1 VTTYIARRIG
11 LMIPVL
17 FLVSVLVFV
26 LIRAIPGDA
35 VTLMA
40 QDAGSQNAEV
50 LRAKLG
56 LDKPVPVQYALWLG
70 NALHGDLGASFTS
83 NDSVM
88 TQILRAVPV
97 TAELALLS
105 MIIAVLIGVPLGIV
119 SSVAQNTP
127 LDYSLRVVSI
137 TGLSIPAFWLGTLF
151 IMLPAIWF
159 RYLPPTNYTPFFEN
173 PYENLRQMILP
184 ALALGYNLSA
194 VTMRLTRSQALE
206 VLRHDY
212 IRTARAKG
220 LRELA
225 VVRRHVIRNALLP
238 VVTVLGAQAG
248 FLLGGTV
255 ILEQI
260 FLLPGLGRVTLFSI
274 SVRDY
279 PQIQGNVMIIV
290 LMVVVLNLL
299 IDLSYAWLDP
309 RIRY

>member
-1 VTTYIARRIG
+1 
-11 LMIPVL
+11 
-17 FLVSVLVFV
+17 VFI

-40 QDAGSQNAEV
+40 QDTGGQNAAD

-56 LDKPVPVQYALWLG
+56 LDKPVPVQYAIWLG
-70 NALHGDLGASFTS
+70 DALRGDLGASFTS
-83 NDSVM
+83 NDSVT
-88 TQILRAVPV
+88 TQILRALPV

-105 MIIAVLIGVPLGIV
+105 LAIAILIGVPLGLM
-119 SSVAQNTP
+119 SSIAQNTP
-127 LDYSLRVVSI
+127 LDYVVRIFSI
-137 TGLSIPAFWLGTLF
+137 TGLSIPAFWLGTLL

-194 VTMRLTRSQALE
+194 ISMRLMRSQALE
-206 VLRHDY
+206 VLRQDY
-212 IRTARAKG
+212 VRTARAKG
-220 LRELA
+220 VREGA
-225 VVRRHVIRNALLP
+225 VVLRHVIRNALLP
-238 VVTVLGAQAG
+238 VITVLGTQAG
-248 FLLGGTV
+248 LLLGGTV

-274 SVRDY
+274 SLRDY
-279 PQIQGNVMIIV
+279 PQIQGNIMVIV
-290 LMVVVLNLL
+290 LMVVVINLL

>member
-1 VTTYIARRIG
+1 MFAYVGRRVA
-11 LMIPVL
+11 LMVPVL
-17 FLVSVLVFV
+17 LLVSVVVFI

-40 QDAGSQNAEV
+40 QDTGAQNAAD

-56 LDKPVPVQYALWLG
+56 LDKPVPVQYAIWLG
-70 NALHGDLGASFTS
+70 NALRGDLGASFTS
-83 NDSVM
+83 NDSVT
-88 TQILRAVPV
+88 TQIMRALPV

-105 MIIAVLIGVPLGIV
+105 LVIAILIGVPLGII
-119 SSVAQNTP
+119 SSIAQNTP
-127 LDYSLRVVSI
+127 LDYITRVFSI
-137 TGLSIPAFWLGTLF
+137 TGLSIPAFWLGTLL

-173 PYENLRQMILP
+173 PLENLRQMILP

-194 VTMRLTRSQALE
+194 ITMRLMRSQALE

-212 IRTARAKG
+212 VRTARAKG
-220 LRELA
+220 LREGA
-225 VVRRHVIRNALLP
+225 VVLRHVIRNALLP
-238 VVTVLGAQAG
+238 VITVLGTQAG
-248 FLLGGTV
+248 LLLGGTV

-274 SVRDY
+274 SLRDY
-279 PQIQGNVMIIV
+279 PQIQGNIMVIV
-290 LMVVVLNLL
+290 LMVVVINLL

>member
-1 VTTYIARRIG
+1 VA
-11 LMIPVL
+11 LMVPVL
-17 FLVSVLVFV
+17 LLVSVVVFI

-40 QDAGSQNAEV
+40 QDTGAQNAAD

-56 LDKPVPVQYALWLG
+56 LDKPVPVQYAIWLG
-70 NALHGDLGASFTS
+70 NALRGDLGASFTS
-83 NDSVM
+83 NDSVT
-88 TQILRAVPV
+88 TQIMRALPV

-105 MIIAVLIGVPLGIV
+105 LVIAILIGVPLGII
-119 SSVAQNTP
+119 SSIAQNTP
-127 LDYSLRVVSI
+127 LDYITRVFSI
-137 TGLSIPAFWLGTLF
+137 TGLSIPAFWLGTLL

-173 PYENLRQMILP
+173 PLENLRQMILP

-194 VTMRLTRSQALE
+194 ITMRLMRSQALE

-212 IRTARAKG
+212 VRTARAKG
-220 LRELA
+220 LREGA
-225 VVRRHVIRNALLP
+225 VVLRHVIRNALLP
-238 VVTVLGAQAG
+238 VITVLGTQAG
-248 FLLGGTV
+248 LLLGGTV

-274 SVRDY
+274 SLRDY
-279 PQIQGNVMIIV
+279 PQIQGNIMVIV
-290 LMVVVLNLL
+290 LMVVVINLL